1 MEYSKF
7 VVSILKDDYTYLFN
21 TKNNLSLKVENRL
34 LDKIKIDEDTAIQ
47 FKTFLESKRFFPED
61 NELENMINIF
71 KERDNSS
78 LRLIILVHGDCNF
91 RCKYCYEKFEN
102 CSISDNVTNIVEF
115 ARNKI
120 KQNNFKNLHIS
131 WFGGEP
137 LLGYQEILNISEK
150 LMILANEHGLI
161 YTADMTTNGYLLNGE
176 RLKKLVHD
184 CKVTAYQ
191 ITIDGAKE
199 GHDYQRVLKNGGGS
213 YNKILDNLIVA
224 SKTDLNF
231 KITIRMNI
239 SQENYK
245 YIEEFLVGDAQKF
258 KNDKRFN
265 FSFQN
270 VGDWGCGDRDNDYN
284 VNIFNEDVALSFSI
298 KALKMGFKLYDNFI
312 LNNYMGCYAQRKNS
326 YVIDTKGNLLKCT
339 VALYN
344 DENKIGTLVNAYIDD
359 EKHNLWINHYDF
371 NSKCLD
377 CKFLLICK
385 GGACPKRETLN
396 EVDFHTECFNMQQKI
411 LKSIELVIISRKI
424 NYELKVD

>member
-7 VVSILKDDYTYLFN
+7 VIPIEKDNCTYLFN
-21 TKNNLSLKVENRL
+21 TKNNLVIKVEQRL
-34 LDKIKIDEDTAIQ
+34 LDKIKIDVDTAVQ
-47 FKTFLESKRFFPED
+47 FKTFLESKMFFKED
-61 NELENMINIF
+61 NELEKMISIF
-71 KERDNSS
+71 EERNNKT
-78 LRLIILVHGDCNF
+78 LRLIILAHGDCNF

-102 CSISDNVTNIVEF
+102 CSISDNVISIVEF
-115 ARNKI
+115 ARNII

-137 LLGYQEILNISEK
+137 LLGYQEILDISEN
-150 LMILANEHGLI
+150 LMILASEHGLI
-161 YTADMTTNGYLLNGE
+161 YTADMTTNGYLLNEE
-176 RLKKLVHD
+176 RLIKLVND
-184 CKVTAYQ
+184 CKVTFYQ

-199 GHDYQRVLKNGGGS
+199 GHDYQRILKNGGAS
-213 YNKILDNLIVA
+213 YEKILANLIVA

-231 KITIRMNI
+231 MITIRMNI

-284 VNIFNEDVALSFSI
+284 VNIFYEDVALSFSI
-298 KALKMGFKLYDNFI
+298 KALKMGFKLYDNFL

-344 DENKIGTLVNAYIDD
+344 DENKIGTLVNADIDD

-377 CKFLLICK
+377 CEFLLICK
-385 GGACPKRETLN
+385 GGACPKRSILGN
-396 EVDFHTECFNMQQKI
+396 ESFEEMCSQMKQRI
-411 LKSIELVIISRKI
+411 LKDFELAIISNNV
-424 NYELKVD
+424 NYELNVD

>member
-7 VVSILKDDYTYLFN
+7 VILIEKDNCTYLFN
-21 TKNNLSLKVENRL
+21 TKNNLVIKVEQRL
-34 LDKIKIDEDTAIQ
+34 LDKIKIDVDTAVQ
-47 FKTFLESKRFFPED
+47 FKTFLESKMFFKED
-61 NELENMINIF
+61 NELEKMISIF
-71 KERDNSS
+71 EERNNKT
-78 LRLIILVHGDCNF
+78 LRLIILAHGDCNF

-102 CSISDNVTNIVEF
+102 CSISDNVISIVEF
-115 ARNKI
+115 ARNII

-137 LLGYQEILNISEK
+137 LLGYQEILDISEN
-150 LMILANEHGLI
+150 LMILASEHGLI
-161 YTADMTTNGYLLNGE
+161 YTADMTTNGYLLNEE
-176 RLKKLVHD
+176 RLIKLVND
-184 CKVTAYQ
+184 CKVTFYQ

-199 GHDYQRVLKNGGGS
+199 GHDYQRILKNGGAS
-213 YNKILDNLIVA
+213 YEKILANLIVA

-231 KITIRMNI
+231 MITIRMNI

-284 VNIFNEDVALSFSI
+284 VSIFYEDVALSFSI
-298 KALKMGFKLYDNFI
+298 KALKMGFKLYDNFL

-344 DENKIGTLVNAYIDD
+344 DENKIGTLVNADIDD
-359 EKHNLWINHYDF
+359 EKHNLWINNYDF

-377 CKFLLICK
+377 CEFLLICK
-385 GGACPKRETLN
+385 GGACPKRSILGN
-396 EVDFHTECFNMQQKI
+396 ESFEEMCSQMKQRI
-411 LKSIELVIISRKI
+411 LKDFELAIISNNV
-424 NYELKVD
+424 NYELNVD

>member
-7 VVSILKDDYTYLFN
+7 VVPIVKEDFTYLFN
-21 TKNNLSLKVENRL
+21 TKNNMTIKVEKRL
-34 LDKIKIDEDTAIQ
+34 LDKIKIDENIAAQ

-61 NELENMINIF
+61 NELENMINVF
-71 KERDNSS
+71 KDRDNSS
-78 LRLIILVHGDCNF
+78 LRLIILAHSDCNF

-102 CSISDNVTNIVEF
+102 CSIAGNVTNIVEF

-120 KQNNFKNLHIS
+120 QENNFKNLHVS

-150 LMILANEHGLI
+150 LMTLANEYELI
-161 YTADMTTNGYLLNGE
+161 YTSDMTTNGYLLNEE

-231 KITIRMNI
+231 RITIRMNI

-245 YIEEFLVGDAQKF
+245 YIEEFLVGDALNF
-258 KNDKRFN
+258 KDDKRFN

-270 VGDWGCGDRDNDYN
+270 VGDWVVVIVTLIIMLIHLMKMFRFHYQ
-284 VNIFNEDVALSFSI
+284 
-298 KALKMGFKLYDNFI
+298 LK
-312 LNNYMGCYAQRKNS
+312 
-326 YVIDTKGNLLKCT
+326 
-339 VALYN
+339 
-344 DENKIGTLVNAYIDD
+344 
-359 EKHNLWINHYDF
+359 
-371 NSKCLD
+371 
-377 CKFLLICK
+377 
-385 GGACPKRETLN
+385 P
-396 EVDFHTECFNMQQKI
+396 
-411 LKSIELVIISRKI
+411 
-424 NYELKVD
+424 